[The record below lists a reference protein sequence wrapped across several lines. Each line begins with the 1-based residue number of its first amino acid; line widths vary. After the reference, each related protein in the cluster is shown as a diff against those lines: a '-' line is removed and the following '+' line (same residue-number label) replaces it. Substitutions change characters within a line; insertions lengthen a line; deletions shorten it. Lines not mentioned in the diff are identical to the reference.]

1 MNLGFPKVFLLGAL
15 CLPTQTPRSLS
26 PTHAADSLRGHSPKQ
41 GLIDLSFRFRCK
53 ITTFFPHTI

>member
-1 MNLGFPKVFLLGAL
+1 MNLGSPIVFVLGAL
-15 CLPTQTPRSLS
+15 CFPAQTPRSLS
-26 PTHAADSLRGHSPKQ
+26 PSHAAVSLRGHSPKQ